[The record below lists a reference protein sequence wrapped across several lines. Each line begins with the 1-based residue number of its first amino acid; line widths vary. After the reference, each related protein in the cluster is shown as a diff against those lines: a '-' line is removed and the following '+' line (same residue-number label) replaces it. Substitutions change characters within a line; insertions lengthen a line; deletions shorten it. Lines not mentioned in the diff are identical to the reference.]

1 MFELLKTKLFIP
13 RPRKN
18 LVSRPRLID
27 CLNAGL
33 DKKLTLIAAPA
44 GFGKTTLLSEWIPQ
58 SPHCVTWLSLDE
70 DDNDPVK
77 FWAYF
82 IKSLQR
88 LREKLGEGGFSLLQ
102 SPQAPPINSIL
113 TTLMND
119 IASFPDEF
127 SIVLDDYHVIESQS
141 IHEGL
146 TFLLDHQPVNMHL
159 MITTRMDPPLP
170 LARLRAKDQLT
181 ELRANDLR
189 FTADETASFLNHV
202 MGLSL
207 SAKEVVALEARTEGW
222 IAGLQ
227 IAALS
232 MQGQGD
238 IQGFIQAFSGSHRHI
253 LGYLAEEVLNQQ
265 PQSTLNFLLQTSIL
279 DRLCGPLCDAVTGE
293 TNSQRMLEELERAN
307 LFVIP
312 LDDERK
318 WFRYH
323 HLFGDLLRYRLN
335 QAYPDRIPKL
345 RLNASQWYEQ
355 AGFID
360 QAVQHALA
368 AQSVDRAAMLVEK
381 VAPAM
386 IQRSELAR
394 LLNWLDTLPNDVVQ
408 SRPLLALYYCWGLFL
423 SGQITQAET
432 WLQSIETMSVS
443 AEIQLTAEAQG
454 HIAAIRSYLMLQTG
468 DFASTIDLSRQALAQ
483 LPEQDVLL
491 REMVALNLALA
502 HYIKG
507 DFQSASQL
515 LTQIIARG
523 KTDLLMANTLS
534 SIYLKAYL
542 LRAQGR
548 LKEAFQLCQDGL
560 DLIAR
565 RGWQNVPAAGFV
577 YIAFGDLLRE
587 RNEHGTATEYL
598 EKGIELGKEGAHP
611 HILIVGHVWLSLLQQ
626 AEGDEAGSHTALQSA
641 LQVVQQQQ
649 VSRFW
654 PIPYAASYQARLWI
668 AQGDLTA
675 AERWAGSNHPTSAER
690 PVSHLYEIDYIIMA
704 RLRIAQG
711 DLGGAE
717 GLLSHLHE
725 AATKAERNGSLI
737 EILVLQAIT
746 FTAQRRNEE
755 ALSTLAHA
763 LGLAEGEGYIRIFID
778 EGEPMRL
785 LLQDYQAIVK
795 KKIDDSVDRESLRLL
810 AYIENLLATFPQPA
824 SPKKL
829 KFNNIPEPLSERELD
844 ILRLIATGSSNKEI
858 AENLIIA
865 VSTVKTHIN
874 NIYGKLG
881 TSRRTQAI
889 AIAREKGLL

>member
-1 MFELLKTKLFIP
+1 
-13 RPRKN
+13 
-18 LVSRPRLID
+18 
-27 CLNAGL
+27 
-33 DKKLTLIAAPA
+33 
-44 GFGKTTLLSEWIPQ
+44 
-58 SPHCVTWLSLDE
+58 
-70 DDNDPVK
+70 
-77 FWAYF
+77 
-82 IKSLQR
+82 
-88 LREKLGEGGFSLLQ
+88 
-102 SPQAPPINSIL
+102 
-113 TTLMND
+113 
-119 IASFPDEF
+119 
-127 SIVLDDYHVIESQS
+127 
-141 IHEGL
+141 
-146 TFLLDHQPVNMHL
+146 
-159 MITTRMDPPLP
+159 MDPPLP

-202 MGLSL
+202 MGLNL
-207 SAKEVVALEARTEGW
+207 SAKEVTALEARTEGW

-279 DRLCGPLCDAVTGE
+279 DRLCGPICDAVTGE
-293 TNSQRMLEELERAN
+293 TNSQRMLEELEHAN

-423 SGQITQAET
+423 SGQIAKAET
-432 WLQSIETMSVS
+432 WLQSIETMSIS
-443 AEIQLTAEAQG
+443 AKIQLTAEAQG
-454 HIAAIRSYLMLQTG
+454 HIAAIRSYLMMQTG

-491 REMVALNLALA
+491 REMVALNLAMA

-507 DFQSASQL
+507 DFQSSSQL

-523 KTDLLMANTLS
+523 QTDLLMANTLS
-534 SIYLKAYL
+534 SIYVKAYI
-542 LRAQGR
+542 LRTQGR

-587 RNEHGTATEYL
+587 RNEYGTAAEYL
-598 EKGIELGKEGAHP
+598 EKGIQLGKEGAHP
-611 HILIVGHVWLSLLQQ
+611 HILIIGHVWLSILRQ
-626 AEGDEAGSHTALQSA
+626 AEGDEVGSHTALQSA
-641 LQVVQQQQ
+641 LQVAQQQQ

-668 AQGDLTA
+668 AQGDLVA
-675 AERWAGSNHPTSAER
+675 VERWVQTNPVEL

-737 EILVLQAIT
+737 EILILQAIT
-746 FTAQRRNEE
+746 FKAQRRNEE
-755 ALSTLAHA
+755 ALSALAHA
-763 LGLAEGEGYIRIFID
+763 LGLAEGEGYIRIFLD
-778 EGEPMRL
+778 EGPPVAEL
-785 LLQDYQAIVK
+785 LHQAVAQNLHASYAI
-795 KKIDDSVDRESLRLL
+795 
-810 AYIENLLATFPQPA
+810 NLLNALEEKAPATAVSQV
-824 SPKKL
+824 L
-829 KFNNIPEPLSERELD
+829 IERLSERELE
-844 ILRLIATGSSNKEI
+844 ILRLIAIGKSNQEI
-858 AENLIIA
+858 AESLVIA
-865 VSTVKTHIN
+865 VSTVKSHIN
-874 NIYGKLG
+874 NLYGKLG
-881 TSRRTQAI
+881 TNRRTEAV
-889 AIAREKGLL
+889 AIARAKGLLFE